1 MYLPLSDVI
10 VRCRYFS
17 GLMIRKS
24 NAELRQTFQDGVA
37 SLSIEKV
44 VPQDAGEYT
53 CAAKNAAGEVRCSC
67 VLNVDAGT

>member
-1 MYLPLSDVI
+1 MVY
-10 VRCRYFS
+10 RYFS

-24 NAELRQTFQDGVA
+24 NAELRQTFENGVA
-37 SLSIEKV
+37 SLTIEKV

-67 VLNVDAGT
+67 TVDVDAGS